1 MRNVTISIFG
11 SQIFSEIITEL
22 KLFSKYKIKY
32 YDNFDFWIKDA
43 TGQDNLAIFFPVKLN
58 KKHLETIS
66 KNIFPLIIINKSSE
80 FLNIKRRQFADQINV
95 PLRISVLEKKIIS
108 LLSKFEFNKDSLIH
122 LSSYVIDKNERKI
135 KKGDIELQLT
145 EKEINF
151 LISFTK
157 NKKPLSR
164 DFVLKNVWNYSSES
178 DTHTVET
185 HIYRLRK
192 KISEKFG
199 DSNFIKNNNRGYYI

>member
-11 SQIFSEIITEL
+11 SHIFSEIITEI
-22 KLFSKYKIKY
+22 KSFSKYKIKY
-32 YDNFDFWIKDA
+32 YDNFDIWIKNA
-43 TGQDNLAIFFPVKLN
+43 IGSNNLAIFLGEDLDKN
-58 KKHLETIS
+58 HLYNIS
-66 KNIFPLIIINKSSE
+66 KNNFPLIIVSNSSNV
-80 FLNIKRRQFADQINV
+80 FNIKTRKLIEQINT
-95 PLRISVLEKKIIS
+95 PFKILDLEKKITT
-108 LLSKFEFNKDSLIH
+108 LLSKYKFNKDSLIH
-122 LSSYVIDKNERKI
+122 LSNYIIDKNERKI
-135 KKGDIELQLT
+135 KKGEIELQLT
-145 EKEINF
+145 EKEVNF

-192 KISEKFG
+192 KILEKFG
-199 DSNFIKNNNRGYYI
+199 DNDFIKNNNKGYFI

>member
-1 MRNVTISIFG
+1 MSTTTISIFG
-11 SQIFSEIITEL
+11 NKILLEIIVEL
-22 KLFSKYKIKY
+22 KLFSNFKI
-32 YDNFDFWIKDA
+32 NFI
-43 TGQDNLAIFFPVKLN
+43 DNLNSYLKN
-58 KKHLETIS
+58 QS
-66 KNIFPLIIINKSSE
+66 K
-80 FLNIKRRQFADQINV
+80 RDQIVFFFHNNNEKEFIKV
-95 PLRISVLEKKIIS
+95 KEKKIPILLITENNKFQSRLADDLIEIINIPFKAIDLKKKLIS
-108 LLSKFEFNKDSLIH
+108 LLARHEFKLQSLIQ
-122 LSSYVIDKNERKI
+122 LSGYIIDKNERKI

>member
-32 YDNFDFWIKDA
+32 YDNFDYWIKDA
-43 TGQDNLAIFFPVKLN
+43 TSQGNLAIFFPAKLN
-58 KKHLETIS
+58 KNHLETIS
-66 KNIFPLIIINKSSE
+66 KNIFPLIIVNESSE
-80 FLNIKRRQFADQINV
+80 FLNIKARQFVEQINV
-95 PLRISVLEKKIIS
+95 PLRIVVLEKKIIS

-199 DSNFIKNNNRGYYI
+199 DSDFIKNNNRGYYI

>member
-1 MRNVTISIFG
+1 M
-11 SQIFSEIITEL
+11 
-22 KLFSKYKIKY
+22 
-32 YDNFDFWIKDA
+32 
-43 TGQDNLAIFFPVKLN
+43 
-58 KKHLETIS
+58 
-66 KNIFPLIIINKSSE
+66 
-80 FLNIKRRQFADQINV
+80 NIKRRQFADQINV

-199 DSNFIKNNNRGYYI
+199 DSDFIKNNNRGYYI